1 MTGTTTIATIG
12 GGLLTATLAQ
22 TSPPA
27 ADAWSEAWHMLR
39 TAGLGAFLT
48 WALVRWLLA
57 EYTRLVARNEKVE
70 DARVTAAEKTSATNE
85 RVAAALTVLARQ
97 VAGNTQEIHHLCT
110 RIERRPHDH
119 PMPAPIPADT
129 ETDRAL
135 EEALAQLRD
144 ERRDPA

>member
-1 MTGTTTIATIG
+1 MTGTTIIATIG

-22 TSPPA
+22 VSPPP
-27 ADAWSEAWHMLR
+27 ADAWSDAWHMLR

-70 DARVTAAEKTSATNE
+70 DARVAAAEKTSATNE
-85 RVAAALTVLARQ
+85 RLAAALTVLARQ
-97 VAGNTQEIHHLCT
+97 VAGHTQEVHHLT
-110 RIERRPHDH
+110 VMLRIRPHEQGL
-119 PMPAPIPADT
+119 AVPITPEAT
-129 ETDRAL
+129 LDRTL
-135 EEALAQLRD
+135 EDALAELLN